1 MCFVIAM
8 KEACRGFSHIRNA
21 EQLGL
26 DKRIIYTEALKG
38 KGKLSSFTTQTSI
51 NVHMKPPSRSQVS
64 EQRHAHTTALL
75 CT

>member
-8 KEACRGFSHIRNA
+8 KEACEAFLTL

-38 KGKLSSFTTQTSI
+38 KGKLSSFT
-51 NVHMKPPSRSQVS
+51 
-64 EQRHAHTTALL
+64 HTDEYK
-75 CT
+75 CTHEATLAQSSK